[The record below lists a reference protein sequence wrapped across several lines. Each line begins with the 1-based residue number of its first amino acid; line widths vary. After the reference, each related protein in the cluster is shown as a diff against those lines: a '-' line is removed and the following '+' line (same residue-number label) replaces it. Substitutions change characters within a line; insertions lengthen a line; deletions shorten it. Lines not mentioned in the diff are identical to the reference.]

1 MVAFHLLKLCHYLSD
16 TQGYRMELNFLRD
29 VDGREVD
36 FLVTADEQPWFAVEV
51 KSSSREILRHLN
63 YFGTRLPIPYL
74 YQLTAEKDV
83 DVKKGGVRLVSA
95 DRFLAS
101 LV

>member
-1 MVAFHLLKLCHYLSD
+1 
-16 TQGYRMELNFLRD
+16 
-29 VDGREVD
+29 
-36 FLVTADEQPWFAVEV
+36 
-51 KSSSREILRHLN
+51 
-63 YFGTRLPIPYL
+63 LPIPYL

-83 DVKKGGVRLVSA
+83 DVKKDGVRLVSA